1 MLNDENVTLPEL
13 PAFDD
18 AGFNNIV
25 VTNDE
30 VESVL
35 KALPI
40 AMESIIVFSENW
52 LICSQLLCGHYSIN
66 PLA

>member
-13 PAFDD
+13 PPFDD

-30 VESVL
+30 VGL
-35 KALPI
+35 KI
-40 AMESIIVFSENW
+40 F
-52 LICSQLLCGHYSIN
+52 
-66 PLA
+66 